1 MQIISQYI
9 YDNGKKRYKLDHE
22 KKNDKTN
29 QPLSL
34 WSSSLWFYVYN
45 EVKEKVYVWFL
56 LT

>member
-1 MQIISQYI
+1 MQIINQYI
-9 YDNGKKRYKLDHE
+9 YDNGKKRYKLDHG